1 VSRVKPEGRTQLV
14 GYAVARGLAKATEAR
29 TMDLEHLRRVVDLH
43 RLAIRNRNK
52 LEQISEPSA
61 TTAEKE

>member
-1 VSRVKPEGRTQLV
+1 MKPEGRTQLV
-14 GYAVARGLAKATEAR
+14 GYAVAHGLAKATEAR
-29 TMDLEHLRRVVDLH
+29 KMDLEHLRRVVDLH

-52 LEQISEPSA
+52 LEQIDTTA